1 MVQFRF
7 PHKEKGQGLVEYAL
21 ILVLVSITVIV
32 VLSFL
37 GDSVGRVFQTVDAA
51 LNRQNLTG
59 TGTEFVV
66 GGFSV
71 TPGTGTA
78 TCSNIVVASV
88 TITRYENGAPAA
100 GAVSISAIATGGSVV
115 NLNGTANASGV
126 ATFGP
131 ITLAGNCSGSVTI
144 TAGGNSR
151 SASYSN

>member
-1 MVQFRF
+1 MFQFRF

-51 LNRQNLTG
+51 LNRQALTG

-78 TCSNIVVASV
+78 TCTNIIVPSV
-88 TITRYENGAPAA
+88 TVTRYENGVPTA
-100 GAVSISAIATGGSVV
+100 GAVSISALATGGTAVTV
-115 NLNGTANASGV
+115 GGTANASGV

-131 ITLAGNCSGSVTI
+131 ITLSGNCSGSVTI
-144 TAGGNSR
+144 TAGANSR